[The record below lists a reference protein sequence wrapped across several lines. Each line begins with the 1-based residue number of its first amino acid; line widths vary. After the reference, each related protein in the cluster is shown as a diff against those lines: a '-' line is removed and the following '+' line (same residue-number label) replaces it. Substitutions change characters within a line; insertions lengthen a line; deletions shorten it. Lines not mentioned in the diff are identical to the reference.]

1 MDDHQSIEIRGA
13 RQHNLKSV
21 NLSIPRGQFVVITGI
36 SGSGKS
42 SLAFDTLYAEGQ
54 RRYVESLSAY
64 ARQFLDRMNKPDVE
78 SVENIPPTISI
89 EQAKG
94 GATPRSTV
102 ATQTE
107 IYDYLR
113 VFFARIGTPYCPECG
128 NRIRRQSPQ
137 EIIEQILD
145 LPEDRRAMILAP
157 LVRKRKGKH
166 KEVLELLRREGF
178 VRARINGEVTE
189 IQELP
194 DLDQY
199 KKHEIEA
206 VVDRIVLRDGIR
218 QRVADSVEDALEL
231 GEGLVIV
238 SHQAEKGDE
247 WTDELYSEEYGC
259 PDCGISIS
267 ELSPRMFSFN
277 SPYGACPTC
286 DGLGTRPE
294 LDEDLIVPD
303 LTKSMD
309 DGAIEG
315 WRKTGR
321 RAAVYYSKKERQF
334 CRKFGFPH
342 DRPLN
347 EMSDELFDILMY
359 GTDDQQEQ
367 TYGASYDGVIPTLE
381 KRFENTDSDYVK
393 QKIHKYMS
401 DLSCEDCGGGR
412 LRPESLSVRIDGRN
426 IHDISS
432 MSIREAIS
440 FFDTVTLEGE
450 EEREIA
456 GPVLSELESRLGFLQ
471 DVGLD
476 YLTLDRKSA
485 TLSGGETQRI
495 RLASQVG
502 SGLVGVCYVLDE
514 PTIGLHAR
522 DNRRLIKTLKQLR
535 DLDNT
540 VIVVEHDEDT
550 IRAADHM
557 IEIGPGAG
565 TDGGEIVA
573 QGPLE
578 EVLQNSSG
586 CLTAQYMTGQKQ
598 IPVPEERRSS
608 NEDEKITL
616 YGCKNNNLKDIDVSF
631 PLGQLIC
638 VTGVSGSGKSSLVT
652 QTLYPVLHR
661 KLHGS
666 GEKPGEYKKV
676 EGHDQIDKVIL
687 IDQEPIGRTPRS
699 IPATYIG
706 AFTPIRKLFANA
718 RESKIRG
725 YEKGRFSFNVKGGR
739 CEACNGRG
747 EKVIE
752 MHFLPD
758 VHVDCEICEGKRYN
772 RETLEVEYKG
782 KNIYEVLNF
791 SVSEA
796 LAFFEN
802 HDKIHRI
809 LKTVEDV
816 GLGYLRLGQ
825 PSPTLSG
832 GEAQR
837 IKLSSELGRKQTGS
851 TFYVLDEPTTGL
863 HYEDVRKLLGVL
875 NRLVEQGNTV
885 TVIEH
890 NLHVIKTADHIID
903 LGPEGGDVEGGDVVA
918 RGTPEEIANAN
929 TSHTGEVLKEVLE

>member
-1 MDDHQSIEIRGA
+1 MDDHDAIKIRGA
-13 RQHNLKSV
+13 RQHNLKS
-21 NLSIPRGQFVVITGI
+21 LDLRIPREELVVITGI

-42 SLAFDTLYAEGQ
+42 SLAFDTVYAEGQ

-78 SVENIPPTISI
+78 SVEDIPPTISI

-107 IYDYLR
+107 IYDYMR

-128 NRIRRQSPQ
+128 KRIRRQSPQ
-137 EIIEQILD
+137 EIIEQILA
-145 LPEDRRAMILAP
+145 LPRENRAMILAP

-178 VRARINGEVTE
+178 VRARINGEVME
-189 IQELP
+189 IQDLP
-194 DLDQY
+194 DLDKN
-199 KKHEIEA
+199 KKHEVEA
-206 VVDRIVLRDGIR
+206 VVDRIVLREDIR
-218 QRVADSVEDALEL
+218 QRVADSVEAALEL

-238 SHQAEKGDE
+238 SHQESTEDD
-247 WTDELYSEEYGC
+247 WTDELFSEEYGC
-259 PDCGISIS
+259 PDCGVSIS

-294 LDEDLIVPD
+294 LDEALIIPD
-303 LTKSMD
+303 RTKSMD

-321 RAAVYYSKKERQF
+321 RAAVYYSKKEREF
-334 CRKFGFPH
+334 CRKFGFSH
-342 DRPLN
+342 EAPLT
-347 EMSDELFDILMY
+347 ELSDELYDILLY
-359 GTDDQQEQ
+359 GTDEADR
-367 TYGASYDGVIPTLE
+367 TSHGASYDGVIPTLE
-381 KRFENTDSDYVK
+381 ERFENTDSDYVK
-393 QKIHKYMS
+393 QKIHKFMS
-401 DLSCEDCGGGR
+401 DLPCEDCGGGR
-412 LRPESLSVRIDGRN
+412 LRPESLSVRIDDHN
-426 IHDISS
+426 IHEVSQ

-440 FFDTVTLEGE
+440 FFEDVTLEGE

-456 GPVLSELESRLGFLQ
+456 GPVLNELESRLGFLQ

-522 DNRRLIKTLKQLR
+522 DNRRLINTLKQLR
-535 DLDNT
+535 DMDNT

-565 TDGGEIVA
+565 SDGGQIVT
-573 QGPLE
+573 QGPLDE
-578 EVLQNSSG
+578 LKQNGADS
-586 CLTAQYMTGQKQ
+586 LTLKYLTGEKR
-598 IPVPEERRSS
+598 IPLPEERRTS
-608 NEDEKITL
+608 EDDEKITL
-616 YGCKNNNLKDIDVSF
+616 YGCKNNNLKEIDVSF
-631 PLGQLIC
+631 PLGQFIA

-661 KLHGS
+661 KIHGS
-666 GEKPGEYKKV
+666 GDKPGPYKKV
-676 EGHDQIDKVIL
+676 DGHQKIDKAIL

-706 AFTPIRKLFANA
+706 VFTPIRKLFASA
-718 RESKIRG
+718 RESSIRG
-725 YEKGRFSFNVKGGR
+725 YDKGRFSFNVKEGR
-739 CEACNGRG
+739 CEACKGRG

-758 VHVDCEICEGKRYN
+758 VHVDCEICSGKRYN
-772 RETLEVEYKG
+772 RETLEVEYQG
-782 KNIYEVLNF
+782 KNIYEILNF

-796 LAFFEN
+796 LDFFEN
-802 HDKIHRI
+802 HQKIRRI
-809 LKTVEDV
+809 LQTVEDV

-851 TFYVLDEPTTGL
+851 TLYVLDEPTTGL
-863 HYEDVRKLLGVL
+863 HYEDVRKLLNVL
-875 NRLVEQGNTV
+875 NRLVDKGNTV
-885 TVIEH
+885 VVIEH
-890 NLHVIKTADHIID
+890 HLHVIKTADHVID
-903 LGPEGGDVEGGDVVA
+903 LGPEGGDEGGGRIVV
-918 RGTPEEIANAN
+918 RGTPEDVAG
-929 TSHTGEVLKEVLE
+929 TDGSHTGEVLSEVL